1 MLKKNSQKTWLLSH
15 GHLMLFSTIFQLY
28 HGRLF
33 YWWMVL
39 LNNCENGLV
48 WLNVSYNMLHVKE
61 V

>member
-1 MLKKNSQKTWLLSH
+1 MLKKNIQKTWLLSH
-15 GHLMLFSTIFQLY
+15 GHLMPFSTIFQLY
-28 HGRLF
+28 HGGLF

-39 LNNCENGLV
+39 LNNCENGFV